1 MRFLVIEDEKRMAL
15 LLKKALEEKNHSVVT
30 AFAGEEGLFAAQQGG
45 FDAIVL
51 DLMLPG
57 LNGFEIARELR
68 NSENRTPVLVL
79 TARDGVGDIVKALDL
94 GVDDYLT
101 KPFALA
107 EFMARLRAVARRGPA
122 DHRPQLRISDL
133 VLDPASGQVSRSNKP
148 ITLTKTEYAL
158 LEFLM
163 RRPGR
168 VLSRNNIIE
177 GVWGNGS
184 DIEDNTLEAF
194 IKRLRTKIDNDYE
207 LKLIQTVRGFGYR
220 LQGSSGS

>member
-1 MRFLVIEDEKRMAL
+1 
-15 LLKKALEEKNHSVVT
+15 
-30 AFAGEEGLFAAQQGG
+30 
-45 FDAIVL
+45 
-51 DLMLPG
+51 
-57 LNGFEIARELR
+57 
-68 NSENRTPVLVL
+68 
-79 TARDGVGDIVKALDL
+79 VKALDL

-122 DHRPQLRISDL
+122 DHKPQLRIGDL
-133 VLDPASGQVSRSNKP
+133 VLDPASGQVSRSNRA

-168 VLSRNNIIE
+168 VLSRDNIIE

-184 DIEDNTLEAF
+184 EIEDNTLEAF
-194 IKRLRTKIDNDYE
+194 IKRLRAKIDSDYD

-220 LQGSSGS
+220 MQGNPGS